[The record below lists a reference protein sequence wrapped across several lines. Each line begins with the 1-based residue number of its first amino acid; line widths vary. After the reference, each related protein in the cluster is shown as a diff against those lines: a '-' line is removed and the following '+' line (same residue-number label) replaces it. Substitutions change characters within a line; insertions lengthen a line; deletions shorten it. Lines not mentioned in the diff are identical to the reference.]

1 MAKGSILNIF
11 DSVEFELKCLP
22 LLDNGATL
30 TKTHIVMEKYGDIN
44 IVPYESINNISLNSP
59 VVIVKRCGHKSVFV
73 KRIIKNL
80 SLALL
85 KLQGL

>member
-1 MAKGSILNIF
+1 MF

-73 KRIIKNL
+73 KRIIK
-80 SLALL
+80 
-85 KLQGL
+85 KLEPYLTKTTRLVIGYF